1 MVERIVECSRQLV
14 DTYEDADGAW
24 SAELASMSGPN
35 EVSQFYAKLKTV
47 RERHRVAPDQ
57 VGGHLPLSSSGFIH
71 GPSTSTVTWR
81 R

>member
-14 DTYEDADGAW
+14 DTYEDSDGAW

-57 VGGHLPLSSSGFIH
+57 VGGAYVALADLLMHGHLREVL
-71 GPSTSTVTWR
+71 
-81 R
+81 